1 MKARQIAQKEG
12 GKPRVNR
19 SSRFRAGGARVEGA
33 REKILRG
40 ARQVF
45 SLHAF
50 RAATT
55 RMIAQAAGVEHP
67 LIHYHFGSKE
77 MLFEAVTEQMCDEF
91 ARAHLAC
98 FEDVRHLPPGEGFS
112 LYLDRLLDYCLE
124 NPEPLQLIY
133 LNMVHIGR
141 LEEIPGYRF
150 ISLHLEGIRQT
161 LRDRINLQAPRAE
174 VDRLIHCFQSMMISF
189 IGAKSC
195 QAQSLG
201 LAPESAAYKKWIKE
215 SLMLIF
221 LPMLEALIFPPKAGE
236 PASPEHSPRK
246 PNGRES

>member
-1 MKARQIAQKEG
+1 LNLCDQRSILRGMKAGNTARKNG
-12 GKPRVNR
+12 GKTRASR
-19 SSRFRAGGARVEGA
+19 SARFRAGDARVESA

-91 ARAHLAC
+91 AKAHLAC
-98 FEDVRHLPPGEGFS
+98 FEDIRHLPPGEGFS
-112 LYLDRLLDYCLE
+112 RYLGRLLDYCLE

-150 ISLHLEGIRQT
+150 ISLHLEGIRRT
-161 LRDRINLQAPRAE
+161 LREKIGMQEPRAE
-174 VDRLIHCFQSMMISF
+174 IDRLIHCFHSMMISF

-201 LAPESAAYKKWIKE
+201 LDPEGAEYKAWIQE
-215 SLMLIF
+215 SLMVIF
-221 LPMLEALIFPPKAGE
+221 LPMLEALISPPKAGT
-236 PASPEHSPRK
+236 PAAP
-246 PNGRES
+246 